1 MHLSYNWNLK
11 TAKFEKNKGKVFS
24 CFACGGGSTMGYK
37 LAGFDVV
44 GFNEIDHR
52 MAEMYIKNHQ
62 PKHAFVE
69 PIQTLK
75 EREDLPDD
83 LYDLAILDGSPPCS
97 SFSMSGTREKD
108 WGKLKKFKE
117 GQAVQVLD
125 TLFYDFIDL
134 AKKLQPKV
142 VVAENVTGILKGN
155 ARDYV
160 RRIFN
165 EFEAAGYHVQEFELN
180 ASEMGVPQRRVR
192 VFFIAIRKDL
202 AVKLQG
208 NSRLLFGEFPALN
221 MQFARNPVPF
231 SEIRHEGLN
240 DMSWTDHD
248 QYIWDRRVI
257 GDKKYSDVLLRAQ
270 DRHSNFSGSFIY
282 PDKVLPTLVS
292 CEGSKMTLFDEP
304 RRANSVEMIRAQ
316 SFPLDY
322 DFMTDKASKIQY
334 VLGMS
339 VPPLMVAEIANRLYD
354 EWREIF

>member
-1 MHLSYNWNLK
+1 MNLSYNWNLK
-11 TAKFEKNKGKVFS
+11 TADFTANKGRVFS

-52 MAEMYIKNHQ
+52 MAEMYIKNHK
-62 PKHAFVE
+62 PKYAFIE
-69 PIQTLK
+69 PIQELK
-75 EREDLPDD
+75 GRNDLPDE

-97 SFSMSGTREKD
+97 SFSMSGNREKD
-108 WGKLKKFKE
+108 WGRLKKFKE

-125 TLFYDFIDL
+125 TLFFDFIDL
-134 AKKLQPKV
+134 ANKLQPKV

-165 EFEAAGYHVQEFELN
+165 EFDAAGYHVQEFELN

-192 VFFIAIRKDL
+192 VFFIAIRKNL
-202 AVKLQG
+202 ATNLQV
-208 NSRLLFGEFPALN
+208 NSHLLFGEFPKLN
-221 MQFARNPVPF
+221 MQFGRNPVPF
-231 SEIRHEGLN
+231 SDIRQDGLN
-240 DMSWTDHD
+240 DMNWTDHD

-257 GDKKYSDVLLRAQ
+257 GDKKYSDVLLRTQ
-270 DRHSNFSGSFIY
+270 NRHSNFSGSFIY
-282 PDKVLPTLVS
+282 PDKVIPTLVS

-304 RRANSVEMIRAQ
+304 RRLNTIEMIRAQ
-316 SFPLDY
+316 SFPLDF
-322 DFMTDKASKIQY
+322 DFMTDKAPKIQY

-339 VPPLMVAEIANRLYD
+339 VPPLMIAEIANRIYN
-354 EWREIF
+354 EWINIF